1 MFFSFHTSPSNYG
14 GHYNSVF
21 IYIMANQ
28 HFIIISICFILFS
41 IRTING
47 YLHPYQLNKII
58 TLTAL
63 SVLLISNINSLQKL
77 HSFDALHR
85 MTTTKYI
92 VIYDFKSYV

>member
-58 TLTAL
+58 SLTC
-63 SVLLISNINSLQKL
+63 VIGVIIIKYY
-77 HSFDALHR
+77 FI
-85 MTTTKYI
+85 TKI
-92 VIYDFKSYV
+92 AQL